1 MRTYQS
7 DMPGITRFLDRLPLL
22 STTSPSMIVASGEV
36 AQIIPG
42 HSKLIDDETGAGNIY
57 IDDFEGTRSGYDLKF
72 PVTTWAIAS
81 TPQDATDKY
90 GNILFP
96 EATLVNNLTYG
107 KNRAKLAWYNLDP
120 CLVDPKQNCMPDHLK
135 KDTAQLSNHYLRLIQ
150 QQDVFPLKSYT
161 SLQGNLPTLDLAF
174 YPKERGPYNFDAS
187 NITSDGELLNP
198 TKRWGGIMRAIDYS
212 DFETAN
218 VEFIEFWILDP
229 FIKNQNDPGGSFY
242 INLGNISE
250 DILKDS
256 RKFFENGLPYPIDN
270 SKVEN
275 SAWSK
280 IPKFQQQITPAF
292 DNDPQARAAQDVGY
306 DGMNNTE
313 ETTQFQNFIDELNAN
328 FGNASLAYINASN
341 DPANDD
347 FHHFRGD
354 DYDNSATPIFKRYRK
369 FNNAQGN
376 SPVTDNATQFS
387 NAFTNVPES
396 EDINRDNTL
405 NENEQ
410 YFQYRIDMKPN
421 MAVGTNYIVNK
432 QITPVKLPNGNTENE
447 TWYQFK
453 IPIREYTDRIGS
465 ISDFKSIR
473 FMRMYLTGFQDSI
486 IMRFA
491 RLELG
496 RNQWRKY
503 NFSLKNPGELVPN
516 DDNNAT
522 LFNLYS
528 VSIEEN
534 SSRSPIPYVTPP
546 GIQRQQ
552 QQVSNGQT
560 IQQNEQSLSIQVCG
574 LEDGDSRGA
583 FQIIGD
589 GYASI

>member
-1 MRTYQS
+1 MMIFIILEVMIMIMRYNLFS
-7 DMPGITRFLDRLPLL
+7 ND
-22 STTSPSMIVASGEV
+22 
-36 AQIIPG
+36 
-42 HSKLIDDETGAGNIY
+42 
-57 IDDFEGTRSGYDLKF
+57 
-72 PVTTWAIAS
+72 IAS
-81 TPQDATDKY
+81 LIMHKA
-90 GNILFP
+90 I
-96 EATLVNNLTYG
+96 
-107 KNRAKLAWYNLDP
+107 
-120 CLVDPKQNCMPDHLK
+120 HL
-135 KDTAQLSNHYLRLIQ
+135 
-150 QQDVFPLKSYT
+150 
-161 SLQGNLPTLDLAF
+161 
-174 YPKERGPYNFDAS
+174 
-187 NITSDGELLNP
+187 
-198 TKRWGGIMRAIDYS
+198 
-212 DFETAN
+212 
-218 VEFIEFWILDP
+218 
-229 FIKNQNDPGGSFY
+229 
-242 INLGNISE
+242 
-250 DILKDS
+250 
-256 RKFFENGLPYPIDN
+256 
-270 SKVEN
+270 
-275 SAWSK
+275 
-280 IPKFQQQITPAF
+280 
-292 DNDPQARAAQDVGY
+292 
-306 DGMNNTE
+306 
-313 ETTQFQNFIDELNAN
+313 
-328 FGNASLAYINASN
+328 
-341 DPANDD
+341 
-347 FHHFRGD
+347 
-354 DYDNSATPIFKRYRK
+354 
-369 FNNAQGN
+369 
-376 SPVTDNATQFS
+376 VTDNATQFS

-491 RLELG
+491 RLNLG

-546 GIQRQQ
+546 GIQSQQ

-560 IQQNEQSLSIQVCG
+560 IQQNEQALSIQVCG

-583 FQIIGD
+583 FKSLGMDMRQFKSMKMFIHAENAEGTPIKKGD
-589 GYASI
+589 LRGFIRLGK